1 MCLNPAVFFL
11 IPNHCKTKEMC
22 IKGVEVDPWQ
32 LYYVPDHFRTQE
44 MYDDAMWGDP
54 FSLQFVPDWFVTK
67 EQVKLWHDY
76 DDYHDD
82 DKNVRPIKQK

>member
-1 MCLNPAVFFL
+1 
-11 IPNHCKTKEMC
+11 
-22 IKGVEVDPWQ
+22 
-32 LYYVPDHFRTQE
+32 

-76 DDYHDD
+76 DDYCDD
-82 DKNVRPIKQK
+82 DKSVRPIKQK